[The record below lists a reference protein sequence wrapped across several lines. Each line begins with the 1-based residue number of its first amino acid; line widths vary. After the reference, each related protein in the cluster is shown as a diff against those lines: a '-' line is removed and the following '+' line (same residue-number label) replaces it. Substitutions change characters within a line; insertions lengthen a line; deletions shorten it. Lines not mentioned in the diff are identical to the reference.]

1 MLQRVM
7 DEIRAA
13 GVITHDQLQ
22 RKLASSAARWMTCL
36 ALLKRK
42 GYIQDSPCG
51 QLAAPIAAAVGL
63 ARLQSKAIF
72 RRSNPEI
79 LIGPMLKRVR
89 LATRPLYINASL
101 LFYNSCTSVKRSP
114 GELK

>member
-22 RKLASSAARWMTCL
+22 RKLGIERSALDDML

-51 QLAAPIAAAVGL
+51 QSLPDSGCCGTCPGCNPKLSSPI
-63 ARLQSKAIF
+63 K
-72 RRSNPEI
+72 P
-79 LIGPMLKRVR
+79 
-89 LATRPLYINASL
+89 
-101 LFYNSCTSVKRSP
+101 
-114 GELK
+114 